1 MNICLHPPS
10 PAACRRNPR
19 GRIAAPPSAAAALPV
34 SEPPTTPSGAADPH
48 LPGDLRTARRWVRVS
63 ALASAPRIGWTVGI
77 NEGGTVSTKPTVV
90 ISFKDISVN
99 DSVREALEAGCQR
112 LAGEFP
118 ETTRFE
124 LTLAPDGGGH
134 TAHAHVTG
142 RSTEV
147 AAHAEAVEIG
157 EAADRLLDKL
167 ERQLRRVHDKRLFS
181 PRRNAQRENPKRK
194 PS

>member
-1 MNICLHPPS
+1 
-10 PAACRRNPR
+10 
-19 GRIAAPPSAAAALPV
+19 
-34 SEPPTTPSGAADPH
+34 
-48 LPGDLRTARRWVRVS
+48 
-63 ALASAPRIGWTVGI
+63 
-77 NEGGTVSTKPTVV
+77 V
-90 ISFKDISVN
+90 ISFKDIPVN
-99 DSVREALEAGCQR
+99 DSVREALESGCQR

-147 AAHAEAVEIG
+147 ATHARGVEIG

-167 ERQLRRVHDKRLFS
+167 ERQLRRVHDKHVFA
-181 PRRNAQRENPKRK
+181 PRRDAQKANPKRK
-194 PS
+194 QT

>member
-1 MNICLHPPS
+1 M
-10 PAACRRNPR
+10 
-19 GRIAAPPSAAAALPV
+19 
-34 SEPPTTPSGAADPH
+34 
-48 LPGDLRTARRWVRVS
+48 
-63 ALASAPRIGWTVGI
+63 
-77 NEGGTVSTKPTVV
+77 STKPSVV
-90 ISFKDISVN
+90 ISFKDIPVN
-99 DSVREALEAGCQR
+99 DSVREALESGCQR

-147 AAHAEAVEIG
+147 ATHARGVEVG

-167 ERQLRRVHDKRLFS
+167 ERQLRRVHDKHVFA
-181 PRRNAQRENPKRK
+181 PRRDAQKANPKRK
-194 PS
+194 QT

>member
-1 MNICLHPPS
+1 M
-10 PAACRRNPR
+10 
-19 GRIAAPPSAAAALPV
+19 
-34 SEPPTTPSGAADPH
+34 
-48 LPGDLRTARRWVRVS
+48 
-63 ALASAPRIGWTVGI
+63 
-77 NEGGTVSTKPTVV
+77 STKPSVV
-90 ISFKDISVN
+90 IS
-99 DSVREALEAGCQR
+99 DSVREALESGCQR

-147 AAHAEAVEIG
+147 ATHARGVEVG

-167 ERQLRRVHDKRLFS
+167 ERQLRRVHDKHVFA
-181 PRRNAQRENPKRK
+181 PRRDAQKANPKRK
-194 PS
+194 QT